1 MIDCTR
7 TTVEK
12 HSKAFDNL
20 KSQVE
25 DLNSDANASITKITE
40 QNEEMSKMFSESEIE
55 QRKQSTKLAIYEED
69 SEDEEVGGSGKNE
82 SGEMQGGI
90 QMGNEKVVETSL

>member
-1 MIDCTR
+1 
-7 TTVEK
+7 
-12 HSKAFDNL
+12 
-20 KSQVE
+20 
-25 DLNSDANASITKITE
+25 
-40 QNEEMSKMFSESEIE
+40 MSKMFTESEIE

-90 QMGNEKVVETSL
+90 